1 MEHANITGVHGPGFV
16 DVYGAQM
23 LVPDLGVSFSGRFPA
38 ADLSAGGQHHRALLG
53 RDFLRYY
60 TMTYDGRTGAVRLVG
75 DLQ

>member
-1 MEHANITGVHGPGFV
+1 MDG
-16 DVYGAQM
+16 YGAQM